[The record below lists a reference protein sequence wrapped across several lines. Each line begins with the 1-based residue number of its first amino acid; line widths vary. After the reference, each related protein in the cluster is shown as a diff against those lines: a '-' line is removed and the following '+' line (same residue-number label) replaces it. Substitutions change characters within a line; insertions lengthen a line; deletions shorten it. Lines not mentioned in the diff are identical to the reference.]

1 MNVLSIPPTVIAGVA
16 FYVGL
21 YHLSLY
27 FRRAGH
33 REDLTFALTCFAMGL
48 YDVFCAGLYSA
59 SSVAQGMHWQRA
71 QVATLG
77 LVSVAFLWFV
87 TDYVSHTP
95 RRWVWALSAYFILA
109 ALVGMVERSGLAW
122 LVDQPDVKQIR
133 LSFGFRVTY
142 YELTPGPLTDLQSVM
157 GMVVLA
163 YTFWLGV
170 RFYRSGKRREAKP
183 LLFAMVFSFS
193 GVVNDTA
200 VSSGLYH
207 FVYLT
212 EYFYLGMVLLMA
224 YSLSNAV
231 IEATLTKEA
240 LQASEEKY
248 RRLFESSPD
257 SITLVGLDGIV
268 LDCNDATA
276 EIGGLPKEQM
286 IGQPF
291 TELGVLDRG
300 DMAKYMEFLSR
311 LASGEPVGPL
321 EIKAIRGDGE
331 THWLEVFPVLLKKE
345 GRAYAIQVISRDVTE
360 RVQAGLEVLR
370 LNQELEGRVVQRT
383 AQLEAANEQAE
394 AFAYSVSHDL
404 RAPLRAIDGFSL
416 ALLEDYG
423 DHLDSDGRGYLRRVR
438 AASQRMGQLIDDL
451 LKLSRLTR
459 DEMRH
464 EAVDLSALT
473 REIATELQQAQPGR
487 RVEFVITPG
496 LVTTG
501 DARLLRVVLANLLG
515 NAWKFTAKRSQARIE
530 FGLVEVEG
538 QPAYFV
544 RDDGVGFD
552 MTYAGKL
559 FGAFQR
565 LHTATEFEGNGI
577 GLATV
582 RRVVQRHGG
591 RVWAT
596 GTVDKGATFY
606 FTLAPASPG

>member
-1 MNVLSIPPTVIAGVA
+1 MNVLSAPPIVMAGVT

-48 YDVFCAGLYSA
+48 YDVFSAGLYSA
-59 SSVAQGMHWQRA
+59 SSVAEGMHWQRA

-77 LVSVAFLWFV
+77 LVSAAFLWFV
-87 TDYVSHTP
+87 TDYVSHAST
-95 RRWVWALSAYFILA
+95 RWAWALSAYFTLA
-109 ALVGMVERSGLAW
+109 AVVGVVERSGLAW
-122 LVDQPDVKQIR
+122 LVDQPDVKQIQ
-133 LSFGFRVTY
+133 LSFGFGVTY
-142 YELTPGPLTDLQSVM
+142 YELTPGPLTNLQSVM
-157 GMVVLA
+157 GMVLLV
-163 YTFWLGV
+163 YTFGLGV
-170 RFYRSGKRREAKP
+170 RFYRSGQRREAKP
-183 LLFAMVFSFS
+183 LLVAMVFSFS

-231 IEATLTKEA
+231 VEATVTKEA

-248 RRLFESSPD
+248 RILFESSPD

-268 LDCNDATA
+268 LDCNDATV

-286 IGQPF
+286 IDQPF

-300 DMAKYMEFLSR
+300 DMAKHVELLSR

-331 THWLEVFPVLLKKE
+331 SHWLEVFPVLLKKE

-360 RVQAGLEVLR
+360 RVQAGLEILR
-370 LNQELEGRVVQRT
+370 LNQELEGRVAQRT

-423 DHLDSDGRGYLRRVR
+423 DRLDSGGRGHLRRVR

-473 REIATELQQAQPGR
+473 REIATELQQVQPGR

-552 MTYAGKL
+552 MTYASKL

-606 FTLAPASPG
+606 FTLASANSG